1 MPENATAGD
10 FAAEVA
16 WVVGVTIASTIVIYG
31 VKRSYR
37 KIRSIRTA

>member
-16 WVVGVTIASTIVIYG
+16 WVVGVTIAATAVIYVG
-31 VKRSYR
+31 KRSIR